1 MINKIHYSPEALQDL
16 DDIGDYIAEELSSP
30 QAALS
35 LLMSITSS
43 IDLLENNPLMGPNLS
58 AITDIVSDYRYL
70 VVKKYLV
77 CIIRPL
83 CTPNPRS
90 GYRKSNK
97 SVPPVRYCSTAS

>member
-1 MINKIHYSPEALQDL
+1 MKNRIHYSPEALQDL

-35 LLMSITSS
+35 LLMAITSS

-77 CIIRPL
+77 F
-83 CTPNPRS
+83 
-90 GYRKSNK
+90 YRVVNNNIFIDRILYSRRNYLSILIGK
-97 SVPPVRYCSTAS
+97 TE